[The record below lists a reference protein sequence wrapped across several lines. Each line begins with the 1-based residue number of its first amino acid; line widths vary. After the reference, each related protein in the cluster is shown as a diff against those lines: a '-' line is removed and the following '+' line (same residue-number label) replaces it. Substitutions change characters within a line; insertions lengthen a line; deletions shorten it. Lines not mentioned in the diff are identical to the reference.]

1 MNLLRDLLR
10 IIWGGLL
17 IIPMPWRA
25 EIVIWTVV
33 LVGYQLL
40 YRFSVLLLLPEF
52 WLTNW
57 MRLWGLKPLP
67 GTYVFDN
74 IIELSMKIY
83 RILRWTMLLT
93 AVLGLVAWYS
103 APFLENATLAW
114 YINQAIGWWNAL
126 ERRIL
131 SGS

>member
-25 EIVIWTVV
+25 EIVIWTVA

-52 WLTNW
+52 WLTNR

-67 GTYVFDN
+67 GTYVFGN
-74 IIELSMKIY
+74 IVESSVKIY
-83 RILRWTMLLT
+83 RVLRWMMLLT

-103 APFLENATLAW
+103 APFLEDATLTR
-114 YINQAIGWWNAL
+114 YIDQAAGWWSAL

-131 SGS
+131 GGS